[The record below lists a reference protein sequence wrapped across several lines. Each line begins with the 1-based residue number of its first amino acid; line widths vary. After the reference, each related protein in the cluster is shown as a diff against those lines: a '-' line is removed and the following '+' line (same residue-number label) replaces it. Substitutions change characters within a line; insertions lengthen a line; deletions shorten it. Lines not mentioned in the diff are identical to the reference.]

1 MCPQAIP
8 VVMKFLPAITAV
20 AGTVT
25 ALSNRGG
32 ERQGGRQPNFAGPP
46 ATRISRPGAAGLG
59 DEEIKREDKPTE
71 TTLSAA
77 QKAMAKRKSQG
88 LKTKSAA
95 TYTGPSVQTP
105 VSPTAGL
112 NL

>member
-8 VVMKFLPAITAV
+8 IVMKFLPAITAV
-20 AGTVT
+20 AGTVS
-25 ALSNRGG
+25 ALSNRGSDR
-32 ERQGGRQPNFAGPP
+32 ERGKSQLLTPAP
-46 ATRISRPGAAGLG
+46 ATRISRPGSSGLG
-59 DEEIKREDKPTE
+59 DEDIKREDKPTE

-88 LKTKSAA
+88 LKTKGAA
-95 TYTGPSVQTP
+95 TYSGPSVQTP
-105 VSPTAGL
+105 TQPTAGL